1 MFSVSFLPNCLR
13 FPLSY
18 SYTCT
23 TVLFWLCD
31 QLEIV
36 LYINRIIHVH
46 VCIMLFICYKSLGT
60 IKYIKTKPVYNL
72 LLITSALCAFWR
84 RLHINQSFICM
95 YVPGMKHRFLKGE
108 PEVAKPKISNNSCRY
123 EGGNSIMESDLYGI
137 IDRSFYAMCWSTI
150 NNLRTSSQ
158 FTWNILSSAK
168 MHFSIF
174 ASLPASIRQKLKKKN
189 TRFFCLKNPVSCNQ
203 RKFYSLMV
211 VFFKKIQIDVLY
223 YTCISRF

>member
-1 MFSVSFLPNCLR
+1 MT
-13 FPLSY
+13 PL
-18 SYTCT
+18 TA
-23 TVLFWLCD
+23 WLD
-31 QLEIV
+31 MGLSSIV
-36 LYINRIIHVH
+36 LVT
-46 VCIMLFICYKSLGT
+46 FIY
-60 IKYIKTKPVYNL
+60 
-72 LLITSALCAFWR
+72 
-84 RLHINQSFICM
+84 ICM

-150 NNLRTSSQ
+150 NNLRTSQ

-174 ASLPASIRQKLKKKN
+174 ASLPASIRHKLKKKT

>member
-1 MFSVSFLPNCLR
+1 MFSVSFSPNCLR

-84 RLHINQSFICM
+84 RLHNQSFICM

-174 ASLPASIRQKLKKKN
+174 ASLPASIRHKLTKKK
-189 TRFFCLKNPVSCNQ
+189 PH
-203 RKFYSLMV
+203 
-211 VFFKKIQIDVLY
+211 VFFV
-223 YTCISRF
+223 

>member
-84 RLHINQSFICM
+84 RLHNQSFICM

-123 EGGNSIMESDLYGI
+123 EGGDYNGI
-137 IDRSFYAMCWSTI
+137 WFIWNNWPFLLCNVLID
-150 NNLRTSSQ
+150 NKQ
-158 FTWNILSSAK
+158 FTHFFSVYMKYIKLS
-168 MHFSIF
+168 
-174 ASLPASIRQKLKKKN
+174 KN
-189 TRFFCLKNPVSCNQ
+189 AFFYLC
-203 RKFYSLMV
+203 
-211 VFFKKIQIDVLY
+211 
-223 YTCISRF
+223 

>member
-84 RLHINQSFICM
+84 RLHNQSFICM

-137 IDRSFYAMCWSTI
+137 VDRSFYAMCWSTI

-174 ASLPASIRQKLKKKN
+174 ASLPASVRHKLTTKKT
-189 TRFFCLKNPVSCNQ
+189 TRFFVLKNPVSCNQ
-203 RKFYSLMV
+203 RNFYSLMV
-211 VFFKKIQIDVLY
+211 VFFYVLY
-223 YTCISRF
+223 YISRF

>member
-1 MFSVSFLPNCLR
+1 MIYCYVFSIVFTKLPPIPSIIFLYMYNC
-13 FPLSY
+13 
-18 SYTCT
+18 
-23 TVLFWLCD
+23 
-31 QLEIV
+31 IV
-36 LYINRIIHVH
+36 LIVWSIGNCFVHKLNRIIHVH

-84 RLHINQSFICM
+84 RLHNQSFICM

-123 EGGNSIMESDLYGI
+123 EGGNFIMESDLYGI

-174 ASLPASIRQKLKKKN
+174 ASLPAQLDKNLK
-189 TRFFCLKNPVSCNQ
+189 
-203 RKFYSLMV
+203 
-211 VFFKKIQIDVLY
+211 
-223 YTCISRF
+223 

>member
-1 MFSVSFLPNCLR
+1 MYNCI
-13 FPLSY
+13 
-18 SYTCT
+18 
-23 TVLFWLCD
+23 FWLCD

-84 RLHINQSFICM
+84 RLHNQSFICM

-108 PEVAKPKISNNSCRY
+108 PEVAKPKISNNSYRY

-150 NNLRTSSQ
+150 NNLRTSQ

-174 ASLPASIRQKLKKKN
+174 ASLPASIRHKLKKKN
-189 TRFFCLKNPVSCNQ
+189 TRFFCLKNPLSCNQ

-211 VFFKKIQIDVLY
+211 VFFKKIQIYVLHVY
-223 YTCISRF
+223 YGIRF